1 MNKPILYVMMG
12 LPASGKSSYAKQL
25 KDTLMS
31 NTVIISS
38 DSTRKEWYG
47 SESIQGNPNKLFE
60 EMRKRTVDNLCYGRN
75 VIYDATNLTLESR
88 SFLRNYKPLIDIRD
102 TIAVIGCL
110 CITPFKIC
118 CERNSRRER
127 IVPMEVMDR
136 MLKFFTPPMYSE
148 GFDKIRCCIE
158 YNPSS
163 YDLSW
168 DIGHNFDMP
177 HDNPHHL
184 ETIGEHTRRCEQ
196 KLIDLGYENIH
207 LLGYYHD
214 LGKYHCKTFAENGI
228 AHYYNHECVSA
239 YIAMCDMLKK
249 NYDFSD
255 ALYISTLVR
264 WHMLLYCGDF
274 SNKMKE
280 LLGEE
285 MMSHLRL
292 FNEVDKTCRRV

>member
-1 MNKPILYVMMG
+1 MILCVMMG
-12 LPASGKSSYAKQL
+12 LPASGKSSEAKQL
-25 KDTLMS
+25 KDIFAG
-31 NTVIISS
+31 NAVIVSS
-38 DSTRKEWYG
+38 DTIRKEWYG

-60 EMRKRTVDNLCYGRN
+60 EMRRRTVDNLRCGRN
-75 VIYDATNLTLESR
+75 VIYDATNLTLKSR
-88 SFLRNYKPLIDIRD
+88 SFLKNYKPFTDIRD
-102 TIAVIGCL
+102 SVTVVGVL
-110 CITPFKIC
+110 CITPFKVC
-118 CERNSRRER
+118 CERNSQRER
-127 IVPMEVMDR
+127 VVPTEVMDR
-136 MLKFFTPPMYSE
+136 MLKSFTPPMYSE
-148 GFDKIRCCIE
+148 GFDKIVC
-158 YNPSS
+158 YVNNTAD

-168 DIGHNFDMP
+168 DIGHDFDMP

-274 SNKMKE
+274 SNKMEE

-285 MMSHLRL
+285 TMSHLRL
-292 FNEVDKTCRRV
+292 FNEIDKMCREV